1 MNDEIKNISDTIRKK
16 TLTEFK
22 NLFKKDTKLGTRKIN
37 KICKEIEKSIYNYTI
52 EYSDQKGIIKRWDN
66 KFFRNCYKIKSISLY
81 SNLQSDNYLKN
92 DFLIHKI
99 VTGTIDNSKIGLM
112 QPYELF
118 PKRWENLLKQKYL
131 EDQVIYETRTD
142 MGTDLFHCGR
152 CGGKNCSYY
161 QLQTRSADE
170 PMTTFVTCLI
180 CGKKWKE

>member
-1 MNDEIKNISDTIRKK
+1 
-16 TLTEFK
+16 
-22 NLFKKDTKLGTRKIN
+22 
-37 KICKEIEKSIYNYTI
+37 
-52 EYSDQKGIIKRWDN
+52 
-66 KFFRNCYKIKSISLY
+66 
-81 SNLQSDNYLKN
+81 
-92 DFLIHKI
+92 
-99 VTGTIDNSKIGLM
+99 M